1 MFIQMSGTGN
11 FSSALKVGKFSETQA
26 AIKDALRL
34 NTGDAKLFYHAGMI
48 ARAGGDKTAAGEFI
62 NRALALNPQFDV
74 LQATSARQIL
84 ENLSR

>member
-1 MFIQMSGTGN
+1 
-11 FSSALKVGKFSETQA
+11 
-26 AIKDALRL
+26 
-34 NTGDAKLFYHAGMI
+34 MI